1 MKVFGDAAVNAGGII
16 IRQRGT
22 KFHAGNNVVMFAPDT
37 PGKYLHMDFYGKWSY
52 RGTLYVAENCDVR
65 TADNILIYGHHM
77 KDGSMFGSLISYK
90 DAAFR
95 AAHPIVQFDTLY
107 ASHSYEVV
115 AAIETE
121 IPAEGSDAFRYYDCI
136 GTDPEQFAQY
146 CTFIEQNRCYDTGI
160 TIQPDDRLLTLST
173 CAYHTAN
180 GRFLV
185 VARQVD

>member
-1 MKVFGDAAVNAGGII
+1 M
-16 IRQRGT
+16 
-22 KFHAGNNVVMFAPDT
+22 
-37 PGKYLHMDFYGKWSY
+37 
-52 RGTLYVAENCDVR
+52 
-65 TADNILIYGHHM
+65 
-77 KDGSMFGSLISYK
+77 
-90 DAAFR
+90 
-95 AAHPIVQFDTLY
+95 
-107 ASHSYEVV
+107 

>member
-1 MKVFGDAAVNAGGII
+1 M
-16 IRQRGT
+16 
-22 KFHAGNNVVMFAPDT
+22 
-37 PGKYLHMDFYGKWSY
+37 
-52 RGTLYVAENCDVR
+52 
-65 TADNILIYGHHM
+65 
-77 KDGSMFGSLISYK
+77 
-90 DAAFR
+90 
-95 AAHPIVQFDTLY
+95 QFDTLY

>member
-1 MKVFGDAAVNAGGII
+1 
-16 IRQRGT
+16 
-22 KFHAGNNVVMFAPDT
+22 
-37 PGKYLHMDFYGKWSY
+37 MDFYGKWSY

-121 IPAEGSDAFRYYDCI
+121 ISTEGSDAFRYYDCVD
-136 GTDPEQFAQY
+136 TDAQQFAQY
-146 CTFIEQNRCYDTGI
+146 CAFIEENRCYDTGI
-160 TIQPDDRLLTLST
+160 TIQPGDRLLTLST

-185 VARQVD
+185 VARQID